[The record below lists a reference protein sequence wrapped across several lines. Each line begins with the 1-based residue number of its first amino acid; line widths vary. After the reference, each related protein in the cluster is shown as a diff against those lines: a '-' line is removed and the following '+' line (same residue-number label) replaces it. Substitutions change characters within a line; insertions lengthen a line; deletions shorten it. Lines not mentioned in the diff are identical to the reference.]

1 MGIEKSLTCLKIGL
15 MRNFIKL
22 LPLFVLFYSCSSGDI
37 HFNKVNSKFKNNL
50 DENWIVINYW
60 ADWCPPCIKE
70 MPELSSFYEDN
81 KQEVQVFAYNFD
93 RLEGEELQ
101 EQILRFKVNVPS
113 LLTDPGELFGWE
125 VPESLPA
132 TYIIDPEGVTREVLI
147 GPQTKESLE
156 AIILK
161 FKET

>member
-1 MGIEKSLTCLKIGL
+1 MLKLKKIIFPKSLP
-15 MRNFIKL
+15 L
-22 LPLFVLFYSCSSGDI
+22 LTLLLCFTACSKPDFEIYKNSSGYIQDLRG
-37 HFNKVNSKFKNNL
+37 KWV
-50 DENWIVINYW
+50 VINYW

-81 KQEVQVFAYNFD
+81 KEEVQVFAYNFD
-93 RLEGEELQ
+93 QLEGEELQ

>member
-1 MGIEKSLTCLKIGL
+1 MLKLKKII
-15 MRNFIKL
+15 F
-22 LPLFVLFYSCSSGDI
+22 
-37 HFNKVNSKFKNNL
+37 SKFIPLLTLVSLCFIACSKPDFEIYKDSCGYIQDL
-50 DENWIVINYW
+50 RGQWVVINYW

-93 RLEGEELQ
+93 RLEGEEFQ